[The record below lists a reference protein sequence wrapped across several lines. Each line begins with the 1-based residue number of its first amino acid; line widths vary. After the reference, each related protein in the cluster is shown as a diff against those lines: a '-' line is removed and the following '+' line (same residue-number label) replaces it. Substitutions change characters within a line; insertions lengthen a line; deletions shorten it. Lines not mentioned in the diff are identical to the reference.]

1 MPPPERVGSAGTEV
15 PARATETRN
24 RTSRSHVY
32 RVTGRSR
39 ILRLTANG
47 IQHCP
52 VLPARRAVGPSTS
65 ARRGLRTQALEDS
78 SCAPVPPACRYGPNV
93 RACSHR
99 FGCRGKSALSF
110 SCRSLQPHPSER
122 SLRSLRPPIFAVFA
136 EQAFVAKTLAA
147 ESTRRAGARRESNRG
162 PALPEDRL
170 QARLSRLPA
179 NG

>member
-47 IQHCP
+47 TQHCP

-65 ARRGLRTQALEDS
+65 ARRGLRTRALADS

-93 RACSHR
+93 RALFTPVR
-99 FGCRGKSALSF
+99 LSQQIGAF
-110 SCRSLQPHPSER
+110 
-122 SLRSLRPPIFAVFA
+122 
-136 EQAFVAKTLAA
+136 AFVPFAATAPERTLAA
-147 ESTRRAGARRESNRG
+147 VTAATDFRVFRRAGVRR
-162 PALPEDRL
+162 
-170 QARLSRLPA
+170 
-179 NG
+179 